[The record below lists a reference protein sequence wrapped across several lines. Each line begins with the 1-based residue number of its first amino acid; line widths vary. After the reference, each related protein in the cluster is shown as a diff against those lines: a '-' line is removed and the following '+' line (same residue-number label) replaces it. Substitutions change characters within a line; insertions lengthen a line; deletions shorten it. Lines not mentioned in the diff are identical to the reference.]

1 MGARYALRS
10 RTAGA
15 FIRERLG
22 RLGVP
27 LLTGLVLLV
36 APMFYLSRVDQP
48 GFHESYW
55 RFWLRFLNPA
65 AIAAGIP
72 ARGTWRSGGD
82 EFDPAHLW
90 FLFSLLVFSIVLTP
104 AFVSLRRPRGARLI
118 DRLAGLTERHPAP
131 ILLVAAVPI
140 MAVEAALGPDKNT
153 GGWERL
159 TYLFFFLYGYLLASD
174 RRFEQT
180 LRRLRWWAL
189 GCAVLASVLLA
200 MAAKILDP
208 SGPDVVSAASPPV
221 SAAQGLAGW
230 MWTAAI
236 LGIAGTVAARLTTAR
251 PAGRPDGS
259 PASASRWRRLAHYGN
274 EAVLPFYVLHEPV
287 IVAVAWVIV
296 RWSAPLLI
304 KYLSVVA
311 CVVRPDPG
319 AVRGTGPAIPAD
331 SIPVRHEACAS
342 HQADGAPDT
351 TDQGKV
357 LMDADRRRL
366 VGAGDRVRCAR
377 PCRSAWRRPHRRA
390 ATHAAVAGR
399 AAAVVRVRPPAHL
412 GGATS
417 GWLCR
422 LGWPQPGRRAVG
434 SGAIFVMGSHA
445 TGLSIS
451 WGGWWRR
458 SPCPRRRGGG

>member
-1 MGARYALRS
+1 MRAFVVAGLVVFHSAVVFAWGSSWFINDPRPSPWFTVFLLWGSLWGMPLLFLVSGMGARYALRS

-22 RLGVP
+22 RLLVP

-65 AIAAGIP
+65 AIAVGIP

-90 FLFSLLVFSIVLTP
+90 FLFSLLVFSIVLVP

-131 ILLVAAVPI
+131 VLLVAAVPI

-236 LGIAGTVAARLTTAR
+236 LGFAGTIAARLTTAR
-251 PAGRPDGS
+251 PAGSPTGS
-259 PASASRWRRLAHYGN
+259 PASASRWRHVAHYGN

-296 RWSAPLLI
+296 RWPAPLLI

-311 CVVRPDPG
+311 ASFVLTLALYEGLVRRFQLTRFLFGMKP
-319 AVRGTGPAIPAD
+319 
-331 SIPVRHEACAS
+331 
-342 HQADGAPDT
+342 
-351 TDQGKV
+351 
-357 LMDADRRRL
+357 
-366 VGAGDRVRCAR
+366 AR
-377 PCRSAWRRPHRRA
+377 PTRPMAHQTRPIKVRS
-390 ATHAAVAGR
+390 
-399 AAAVVRVRPPAHL
+399 
-412 GGATS
+412 
-417 GWLCR
+417 
-422 LGWPQPGRRAVG
+422 
-434 SGAIFVMGSHA
+434 
-445 TGLSIS
+445 
-451 WGGWWRR
+451 
-458 SPCPRRRGGG
+458 

>member
-1 MGARYALRS
+1 MGQRPQAEEPAPATYATRRPELDVMRAFVVAGLVVFHSAMVFASGTSWFINDPRPSPGFTVFLLWGSLWGMPLLFLVSGMGARYALRS
-10 RTAGA
+10 RSATA

-22 RLGVP
+22 RLLVP

-48 GFHESYW
+48 GFHEPYW

-65 AIAAGIP
+65 AIATGIP

-118 DRLAGLTERHPAP
+118 GRLAGLTERHPTSA
-131 ILLVAAVPI
+131 LLMAAVPI

-174 RRFEQT
+174 RRFEQSSQ
-180 LRRLRWWAL
+180 RLRWWAL

-200 MAAKILDP
+200 GAAKILDQ
-208 SGPDVVSAASPPV
+208 SGADVVSGISPPL

-236 LGIAGTVAARLTTAR
+236 LGLAATVAARLTTAR
-251 PAGRPDGS
+251 PAGSPDGS
-259 PASASRWRRLAHYGN
+259 PASASWWRRVAHYGN

-287 IVAVAWVIV
+287 IVAVAWVVV
-296 RWSAPLLI
+296 RWLAPLPV

-311 CVVRPDPG
+311 ASLILTLALYEGLVRRFQLTRFLFGMKP
-319 AVRGTGPAIPAD
+319 
-331 SIPVRHEACAS
+331 
-342 HQADGAPDT
+342 
-351 TDQGKV
+351 
-357 LMDADRRRL
+357 
-366 VGAGDRVRCAR
+366 AR
-377 PCRSAWRRPHRRA
+377 PTRPMAHQTRPIP
-390 ATHAAVAGR
+390 T
-399 AAAVVRVRPPAHL
+399 AAAAN
-412 GGATS
+412 AN
-417 GWLCR
+417 
-422 LGWPQPGRRAVG
+422 
-434 SGAIFVMGSHA
+434 
-445 TGLSIS
+445 
-451 WGGWWRR
+451 
-458 SPCPRRRGGG
+458 RGK